1 MTQDARADRIAEMSA
16 ELAELRADNERL
28 RGLLDGRDAS
38 GELRHRQRHTFAMLR
53 MLIRSSSETAED
65 LERYVSHLEDR
76 LDAVARVQ
84 AAIDVSGQVD
94 LADLIGGELLAYTVR
109 EGEQAT
115 LAGPTVRL
123 EPKAAQVLAL
133 AVHELTI
140 NAIEHGR
147 LAQPRGSLEVRWDIR
162 GDTHGA
168 VPRDIRASRDAAPAG
183 RPLTLVWKETGHGG
197 LTGPARR
204 GFGTEVLTE
213 TLAYELQAVTTL
225 SYEPDGLRCTLR
237 FPLAERVGSVLADDP
252 PA

>member
-1 MTQDARADRIAEMSA
+1 MTQDAQSDRIADRIAELSA
-16 ELAELRADNERL
+16 ELAGLRADNGRL
-28 RGLLDGRDAS
+28 RRLLDARGAS
-38 GELRHRQRHTFAMLR
+38 GELRHRQRNTFAMLR
-53 MLIRSSSETAED
+53 MLIRASSERAEN

-76 LDAVARVQ
+76 LDAVVRVQ

-94 LADLIGGELLAYTVR
+94 LADLIGSELLAYTVR

-147 LAQPRGSLEVRWDIR
+147 LTQPRGYLDVRWDVCR
-162 GDTHGA
+162 DTR
-168 VPRDIRASRDAAPAG
+168 RDTRRDAAA
-183 RPLTLVWKETGHGG
+183 LTLVWKETGHCG
-197 LTGPARR
+197 LNGPARR

-213 TLAYELQAVTTL
+213 TLAYEFQAVTTL
-225 SYEPDGLRCTLR
+225 AYEPDGLRCTLR
-237 FPLAERVGSVLADDP
+237 FPLAARIGSVLADDQAAWIP
-252 PA
+252 